1 MLIRNTAKTEQ
12 DTHVSK
18 RKGLDEVRS
27 DAVFQN
33 LLTVLESDN
42 FFQNNLEKLNEKP
55 DQMFFKIGDA
65 AKIVGV
71 KTYILRYWENEFKR
85 FLRPLKTKSQQRIY
99 RKKDVLYALVIK
111 GLVYERGFTIEGAKR
126 KLTSLMG
133 AAEAEWK
140 ESIKPT
146 VLDEVSR
153 RIGLIEEM
161 IHSFKFTVRS

>member
-1 MLIRNTAKTEQ
+1 MLIRNTSKKLQ
-12 DTHVSK
+12 NPNIGK

-33 LLTVLESDN
+33 LLSVLHSDP
-42 FFQNNLEKLNEKP
+42 FFKENLTKLNYKP

-71 KTYILRYWENEFKR
+71 KTYILRYWENEFRR

-111 GLVYERGFTIEGAKR
+111 GLVYERGFTIEGAKK
-126 KLTSLMG
+126 KLNSLMQT
-133 AAEAEWK
+133 AEAAWK

-153 RIGLIEEM
+153 RIALLEELLRNF
-161 IHSFKFTVRS
+161 SFK

>member
-1 MLIRNTAKTEQ
+1 MLIRNTPGESTARSTN
-12 DTHVSK
+12 K
-18 RKGLDEVRS
+18 RKGIDEVRS

-33 LLTVLESDN
+33 LLSVLKTDSFFKDN
-42 FFQNNLEKLNEKP
+42 LQKLNHKP

-65 AKIVGV
+65 ARIVGV

-111 GLVYERGFTIEGAKR
+111 GLVYDRGFTIEGAKK
-126 KLTSLMG
+126 KLAGLMQS
-133 AAEAEWK
+133 AEAQWK
-140 ESIKPT
+140 DSIRST

-153 RIGLIEEM
+153 RIGLLQELVQNF
-161 IHSFKFTVRS
+161 SFK